1 MPSLPTTDLQILID
15 TREQLPFAFP
25 ASVGQYRIKTSR
37 DSLPTGDY
45 SIIGHAGRYGEKAG
59 LCIERKK
66 DWSEL
71 WRNTGPRDVVR
82 FSNELERM
90 KAFDLRYLIVTQ
102 SAEALRMG
110 QVHPSID
117 PVMLINRVLNLCETY
132 GVKFYFAADHHA
144 GERFALGVIK
154 RYADRVG
161 VYTTKTT
168 QEIF

>member
-1 MPSLPTTDLQILID
+1 MPCLPTTELDVLID
-15 TREQLPFAFP
+15 SREQLPFTFP
-25 ASVGQYRIKTSR
+25 ASVGSYRIKTHR
-37 DSLPTGDY
+37 DTLPTGDY
-45 SIIGHAGRYGEKAG
+45 SIVGHAGRYGEKAG

-71 WRNTGPRDVVR
+71 WKNTSARDVVR

-102 SAEALRMG
+102 SADVLRMG
-110 QVHPSID
+110 QFHPSID
-117 PVMLINRVLNLCETY
+117 PVLLINRVLNLCESY
-132 GVKFYFAADHHA
+132 GVKFYFAADHQA

-161 VYTTKTT
+161 VYKTKTT